1 MTNYTYKT
9 AFGSTLGVVASTKEE
24 AQKVFAEFF
33 PTFVVN
39 YEDILVE
46 GDTNADE

>member
-9 AFGSTLGVVASTKEE
+9 EFGSTLGVVASTKEE

-33 PTFVVN
+33 PTFTID
-39 YEDILVE
+39 YDDILVD